1 MTNIIIAAM
10 ALIAIFYA
18 LFWLSLAEHNFDNI
32 MAKNGLKQQFLEDYN
47 KSIFD
52 VALIEDNEGFTH
64 EDIFE

>member
-1 MTNIIIAAM
+1 MINIIIAVM

-18 LFWLSLAEHNFDNI
+18 LFWLALAEHSFDNI

-52 VALIEDNEGFTH
+52 VSLIEDNEGFTH